1 MPYST
6 DYMPSPTNAAS
17 NETLVRFARRIS
29 HDLNNFSTVVRTYS
43 ELLLSELPPDSSTYA
58 DVSEIQRAA
67 ESMVQYLARVTRFAR
82 AGAMRRVP
90 MDVSS
95 GIAEAVEQFG
105 REQPSRE
112 VSMSLAAGASIA
124 ADPLWWRDVMAEVL
138 LNAHEAAPSGSRIV
152 VAVQALGER
161 VEVTVTDEGNGVSS
175 SLGDQVME
183 PFVSGKQGVR
193 GAGIGL
199 ALVAAFLEAVNGSIS
214 FDREDGR
221 TTVRMEIPAAR

>member
-1 MPYST
+1 
-6 DYMPSPTNAAS
+6 MPSPTNTAS

-105 REQPSRE
+105 REHPTRE
-112 VSMSLAAGASIA
+112 VAMSLAPGVSIL
-124 ADPLWWRDVMAEVL
+124 ADQIWWRDVMAEVL
-138 LNAHEAAPSGSRIV
+138 LNAHEAAPPESRIT
-152 VAVQALGER
+152 VAVQALGDR
-161 VEVTVTDEGNGVSS
+161 VEVTVTDTGSGVST

-199 ALVAAFLEAVNGSIS
+199 ALVAAFLEVVNGSIA
-214 FDREDGR
+214 FEREDGR
-221 TTVRMEIPAAR
+221 TTVRLEMPAAN

>member
-1 MPYST
+1 
-6 DYMPSPTNAAS
+6 MPSPTNAAS
-17 NETLVRFARRIS
+17 NETLVRFARRVS

-43 ELLLSELPPDSSTYA
+43 ELLLSELPPDSPTYA
-58 DVSEIQRAA
+58 DVAEIQRAA

-90 MDVSS
+90 VDVSS

-105 REQPSRE
+105 REHPGRP
-112 VSMSLAAGASIA
+112 VSMSLAPGATIM
-124 ADPLWWRDVMAEVL
+124 ADALWWRDVMGELL
-138 LNAHEAAPSGSRIV
+138 LNAHEAAPAGTPLM
-152 VAVQALGER
+152 VAVSATGER
-161 VEVTVTDEGNGVSS
+161 VDVSITDTGNGVPV

-199 ALVAAFLEAVNGSIS
+199 ALVAAFLEAINGSIG
-214 FDREDGR
+214 FERENG
-221 TTVRMEIPAAR
+221 TTVTRVEMPVA